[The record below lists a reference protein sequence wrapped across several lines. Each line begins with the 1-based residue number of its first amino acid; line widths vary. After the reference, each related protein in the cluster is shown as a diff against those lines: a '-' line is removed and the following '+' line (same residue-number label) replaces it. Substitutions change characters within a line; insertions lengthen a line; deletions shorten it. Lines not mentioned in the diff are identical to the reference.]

1 MFVFVSVLSQRTTI
15 DNRIEADGAPDEAD
29 ADEDSGGGDDVI
41 DLPIARATVVTSR
54 YTASSREL
62 PVRSA
67 SHTAAAAS
75 SSPYDQHQQQ
85 RQPYQ
90 SPSPVTKP
98 RSAGAA
104 YPLYDERSSPRDAS
118 SSSPSTSLHTSM
130 TSYFGTARSDITPIS
145 SAQSSSRASYQQ
157 QPSRADV
164 TDADSLQC
172 PKCQMSFKAN
182 DHLSLLEHI
191 NECVS

>member
-1 MFVFVSVLSQRTTI
+1 MLSQRTTI
-15 DNRIEADGAPDEAD
+15 DNRIEADGAADEAD
-29 ADEDSGGGDDVI
+29 ADEDDGGEDVI
-41 DLPIARATVVTSR
+41 DLPIARATIVTSR
-54 YTASSREL
+54 YTASSPREL

-67 SHTAAAAS
+67 SHTAAAS
-75 SSPYDQHQQQ
+75 SSSLYDQHQQQQ

-118 SSSPSTSLHTSM
+118 SSSSPSTSLHASM

-145 SAQSSSRASYQQ
+145 SAQTSRASYQ